1 VTSEQ
6 FKNLFDLYF
15 DDIRRYLYYRCGDKV
30 VSTDL
35 AQDTFMRIWEK
46 QLDVRPGKDTGLLY
60 KIAGDLFV
68 SHNRREILRQKA
80 PEQIRFEGIESSPE
94 EEMQFRELQ
103 GKYEKALMKLP
114 EEQRITF
121 LMSRNEEYTYQEI
134 ATRLSV
140 SIKTVE
146 KRVSGALARLRKEL
160 KT

>member
-1 VTSEQ
+1 VTREQ

-15 DDIRRYLYYRCGDKV
+15 DDIRRYLYYRCGDTAI
-30 VSTDL
+30 STDL

-46 QLDVRPGKDTGLLY
+46 QMDLQPGKDTGLLY
-60 KIAGDLFV
+60 KIAGDLFL

-103 GKYEKALMKLP
+103 ERYQKALMNLP
-114 EEQRITF
+114 EDQRITF

-134 ATRLSV
+134 AARLSV